1 MKNKNIL
8 LILKV
13 GGILYNTILGII
25 GGLGLL
31 FSNITLFSDSGS
43 DFTSLLFYLLI
54 LFIGNIGAILI
65 GNKISNEY
73 ITLWD
78 WLKFSIVPYM
88 ISLVFPFLIY
98 NIVF

>member
-13 GGILYNTILGII
+13 GEILYNTILGII

-78 WLKFSIVPYM
+78 WLKFSIIPY
-88 ISLVFPFLIY
+88 IIFLVFPFLIY

>member
-1 MKNKNIL
+1 MKYKNML
-8 LILKV
+8 LVLKI
-13 GGILYNTILGII
+13 GGILYNAILGFV

-43 DFTSLLFYLLI
+43 NFTSLLLYLLI

-78 WLKFSIVPYM
+78 WLKFSIVPYI
-88 ISLVFPFLIY
+88 ISLICPFLIY